1 MLLLSH
7 YDSNPHS
14 SLGASD
20 AGSGVVTIL
29 EGIRVFLASGVKPKN
44 DIIILIS
51 DAEELGLLG
60 ANAFVNHH
68 PWAKEVGLVLNFE
81 ARGSGG
87 PSYMLL
93 ETNGGNKQLIK
104 SFQEMG
110 RAHV

>member
-1 MLLLSH
+1 MLLLTH

-29 EGIRVFLASGVKPKN
+29 EGIRAFLAKNTPPKN

-60 ANAFVNHH
+60 AKAFVSCTRIG
-68 PWAKEVGLVLNFE
+68 KK
-81 ARGSGG
+81 RGFS
-87 PSYMLL
+87 S
-93 ETNGGNKQLIK
+93 Q
-104 SFQEMG
+104 F
-110 RAHV
+110 